1 MPPGTPLSQYLR
13 ARRALLRPADVGL
26 SPGSR
31 RRVAG
36 LRREE
41 LAILA
46 GISPNYYLRLEQG
59 RDRHPSPQVIDALA
73 RALQLDVDATAFL
86 HSLSR
91 PEPETRE
98 RARYEQVAA
107 SIEWLID
114 SWRYTPAFVHDRH
127 MNILAA
133 NRLAVA
139 LTPPLRPGANAV
151 RVMFM
156 EPAMRPLYDDWEDA
170 AGETLGRLR
179 VLVGRDV
186 DDPALCELVRDLSEH
201 SEDFRG
207 MWARHDITVTTPPSR
222 IYNHPAVGR
231 LKVLYEVLAIAGT
244 DHQVIH
250 VRHCEPGSP
259 SERALNRLADM
270 AADAQADPA
279 RGGDSGALANAD

>member
-1 MPPGTPLSQYLR
+1 MPSGTPLGEYLR
-13 ARRALLRPADVGL
+13 ARRALVRPEDVGL
-26 SPGSR
+26 SAGTR

-41 LAILA
+41 LAMLA

-59 RDRHPSPQVIDALA
+59 RDRRPSPQVIDALA
-73 RALQLDVDATAFL
+73 RALQLDADATAFL

-98 RARYEQVAA
+98 RPRREPVPA
-107 SIEWLID
+107 SIEWLIA
-114 SWRYTPAFVHDRH
+114 SWRHTPAFVHDRH

-151 RVMFM
+151 RAMFM
-156 EPAMRPLYDDWEDA
+156 DPAMRPLYDDWEDA
-170 AGETLGRLR
+170 AKETLGRLR

-186 DDPALCELVRDLSEH
+186 DDPGLRELVRDLSEH
-201 SEDFRG
+201 SEDFLAL
-207 MWARHDITVTTPPSR
+207 WARHDIEVTTPRSR

-231 LKVLYEVLAIAGT
+231 MEVFYEVLAIAGT
-244 DHQVIH
+244 DRQVIH

-259 SERALNRLADM
+259 SERALYRLADL
-270 AADAQADPA
+270 AAQPDPA
-279 RGGDSGALANAD
+279 SGGDSGALANAR

>member
-1 MPPGTPLSQYLR
+1 MPSGTALGQYLR
-13 ARRALLRPADVGL
+13 ARRELVRPEDVNLRTAG
-26 SPGSR
+26 R
-31 RRVAG
+31 RRVPG

-41 LAILA
+41 LAMLA

-59 RDRHPSPQVIDALA
+59 RDRRPSPQVIDALA
-73 RALQLDVDATAFL
+73 RALQLDPDATAFL

-91 PEPETRE
+91 PEPESRE
-98 RARYEQVAA
+98 PPRREDVPA
-107 SIEWLID
+107 SIEWLIG
-114 SWRYTPAFVHDRH
+114 SWRNTPAFVHDRH

-133 NRLAVA
+133 NRLALA

-151 RVMFM
+151 RAMFT

-170 AGETLGRLR
+170 AKETVGRLR

-186 DDPALCELVRDLSEH
+186 DDPALRALVRDLSEH
-201 SEDFRG
+201 SEDFRAI
-207 MWARHDITVTTPPSR
+207 WARHDINVTTPRSR

-231 LKVLYEVLAIAGT
+231 MEVFYEVLAVAGT
-244 DHQVIH
+244 DRQVIH

-270 AADAQADPA
+270 TQADPA
-279 RGGDSGALANAD
+279 SGGDSGALAKSG